1 MKNTKI
7 LFVIFLLIIF
17 IALSWKINED
27 KLAQP
32 LTSNVFPFTTNI
44 ERKKEIQELS
54 IENIFDGVLN
64 YDKNDDLKIAVLGD
78 VMLGR
83 TVNTQIL
90 KYKNNNWAFEPVRKK
105 LKEYDLVFANLES
118 PLIEDCKPTDTGMI
132 FCGRAEYANTLKE
145 NGITAVS
152 LANNHA
158 LNKGQSGLQE
168 TIQLLD
174 DAGVIVT
181 GVNNPT
187 IINVKDIK
195 IALLGFTDVECNP
208 KYLECAD
215 EKNIV
220 EDIEKAK
227 KEKVDQIIIMFHW
240 GSEYTYSPTLQQ
252 KKLAHVSIDN
262 GADLILGNHPHWYQS
277 VEIYKN
283 KVIMYSHGNFV
294 FDQMWSRQTREGLIG
309 EYIISN
315 LRVKD
320 LEFIPVIIED
330 YGKVNLANKNDLKRI
345 LENLKNMSF
354 YSK

>member
-17 IALSWKINED
+17 VALSWKIRED

-32 LTSNVFPFTTNI
+32 LTSNILPFTPNI
-44 ERKKEIQELS
+44 ERAEEVQKIS
-54 IENIFDGVLN
+54 IENIFDGVIN
-64 YDKNDDLKIAVLGD
+64 YNNDEDIRVAVLGD

-90 KYKNNNWAFEPVRKK
+90 KYKNDNWALEPVRKK

-132 FCGRAEYANTLKE
+132 FCGRAEYAKILKE

-187 IINVKDIK
+187 VIK
-195 IALLGFTDVECNP
+195 IKNTKVALLGFSDVECNS

-215 EKNIV
+215 EKNII
-220 EDIEKAK
+220 EDIKKAK
-227 KEKVDQIIIMFHW
+227 KEKADQIIIMFHW
-240 GSEYTYSPTLQQ
+240 GSEYTYVPTTRQ
-252 KKLAHVSIDN
+252 KKLANISIDN

-315 LRVKD
+315 LGVKD
-320 LEFIPVIIED
+320 VEFITVIIED
-330 YGKVNLANKNDLKRI
+330 YGRVNLAPANAAKRI
-345 LENLKNMSF
+345 IDHLQSI
-354 YSK
+354 SK